1 PSWWGYDQ
9 GIAIVLSGGPLI
21 PQDFPTSAVETVS
34 VEQKRDALKLWP
46 MPMQD
51 HLNIYWRGDLARMP
65 ARFEIHDVTG
75 NHIASGSVDPSRGA
89 ALWNCADVPPGTY
102 LLSVFDRE
110 GTLLVTARTIK
121 QQ

>member
-1 PSWWGYDQ
+1 
-9 GIAIVLSGGPLI
+9 
-21 PQDFPTSAVETVS
+21 
-34 VEQKRDALKLWP
+34 

-110 GTLLVTARTIK
+110 GSLLVTARSIK